1 MINSYTTKEAR
12 IHNGEKTVCSI
23 STAGKACKRI
33 KLEHSLIPY
42 TKIWII
48 KHLNVRPDTIKVVEE
63 NTGKTLFDIN
73 HSGIFLFVFCF
84 CSIFLNPPS
93 RVMKIITKINKRDL
107 VKFKSLCTAKEAIN
121 NPQNGGRYFQTMQQ
135 TRD

>member
-1 MINSYTTKEAR
+1 MINSSTTKEAR

-42 TKIWII
+42 TKIHSKWII
-48 KHLNVRPDTIKVVEE
+48 KYLNVRPDTIKLVEE

-73 HSGIFLFVFCF
+73 HSDIFLFL
-84 CSIFLNPPS
+84 FL
-93 RVMKIITKINKRDL
+93 
-107 VKFKSLCTAKEAIN
+107 
-121 NPQNGGRYFQTMQQ
+121 
-135 TRD
+135 